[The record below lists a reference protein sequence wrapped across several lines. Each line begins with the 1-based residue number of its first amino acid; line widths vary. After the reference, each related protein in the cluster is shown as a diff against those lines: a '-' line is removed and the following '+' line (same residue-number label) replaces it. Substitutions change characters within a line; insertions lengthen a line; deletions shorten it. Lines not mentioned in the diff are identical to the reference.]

1 MKKRFFSA
9 KLRLSKETLAKLD
22 SQEMLRV
29 AGGVSA
35 YADTDCSDC
44 AACPFSRVAGCGN
57 NTKTT
62 IEGK

>member
-1 MKKRFFSA
+1 VKKNRSI

-22 SQEMLRV
+22 TQEMLRV

-44 AACPFSRVAGCGN
+44 AVCPFSRVAGCSN

-62 IEGK
+62 IEPP